1 MANTSANSG
10 GNSGGNTNP
19 LCTPQTP
26 SLDTMGGNLRSG
38 GVDSF
43 GFDSLATFFDEVSQ
57 CSNIHQGAHADAF
70 GQVIAIGMDGSCAG
84 IMAQHHQ
91 QHNPVQSL
99 VDTPFTP
106 YLDTP
111 YETPYLGDF
120 GLGND
125 ECATATEVLFGGCDV
140 QPTGQSGGDTLM
152 LFPVY
157 GFDMSAFE
165 NVEAASYGSTI
176 EPATLLMA
184 SPGTNHAVESSP
196 AMSDIHEGLS
206 LPVAHKSPSPT
217 GTFYDG
223 FEDDSLV
230 DEDEND
236 LEVVSS
242 STYSSPALS
251 CSVFDDID
259 DDTEDDDQETED
271 PDDDEFIPSR
281 PLAAA
286 VSGFKRKA
294 LASFASGRHDS
305 GSNAASS
312 VAFKRTRPELA
323 SPYGGNAGSRKKRS
337 KKDSGSSKKTA
348 TKRFSCIHPGC
359 ERRFA
364 RLYNLHTHEKTH
376 DPLQVRP
383 FVCSVVECSKRFS
396 RKHDLQRHEASVH
409 KGERNYGCPTCGK
422 PFSRQDGL
430 RRHLSLKGNNGN
442 NPCVPDIAEDDD
454 SSLLPLDSSASEID
468 TEWSA
473 T

>member
-1 MANTSANSG
+1 MFAPSTGHSGGNSG
-10 GNSGGNTNP
+10 GNSHGNTNP

-43 GFDSLATFFDEVSQ
+43 GFDGLATFFDEVSH
-57 CSNIHQGAHADAF
+57 CSTIHQGANADAF
-70 GQVIAIGMDGSCAG
+70 GQVIAIGMDGTCAG

-125 ECATATEVLFGGCDV
+125 ECTTATEVLFGSCDV
-140 QPTGQSGGDTLM
+140 QPTGETLM
-152 LFPVY
+152 LFPAY
-157 GFDMSAFE
+157 GFDLSAFE
-165 NVEAASYGSTI
+165 GVDSAGYGSTI

-184 SPGTNHAVESSP
+184 SPGTHALEPSP
-196 AMSDIHEGLS
+196 AMSDIHEGLPLS
-206 LPVAHKSPSPT
+206 VAQKSPSPT
-217 GTFYDG
+217 GTFCDG
-223 FEDDSLV
+223 SEDDSLV

-236 LEVVSS
+236 LEVASA
-242 STYSSPALS
+242 SSPSSS
-251 CSVFDDID
+251 CSVFDDI
-259 DDTEDDDQETED
+259 EDEMEEDDQEGED

-294 LASFASGRHDS
+294 LASFASGRHNMDGEALPS
-305 GSNAASS
+305 A
-312 VAFKRTRPELA
+312 AFKRTRPELA
-323 SPYGGNAGSRKKRS
+323 SPYGGNAGSKKKRS
-337 KKDSGSSKKTA
+337 KKASGASKKKAA

-442 NPCVPDIAEDDD
+442 NPCAPDIAEDDGS
-454 SSLLPLDSSASEID
+454 SSLSADASASEID
-468 TEWSA
+468 TQWSA